1 MLMRQALLYRERA
14 RVPRGQ
20 KIIGLDENSPGNR
33 QLQQNADLAPFG
45 YNGTCDTKLFNF
57 WIKEKLLPE
66 LKQGQIVIMDNASIH
81 NETRQLIESAGCTL
95 IFLPPYSPDLN
106 PIEHFWAKLKKVLRY
121 TMHKF
126 ESFQDAILAA
136 FSQGIFYINGVKSFR
151 QTSYNI
157 SAGLTWRFK
166 LGN

>member
-1 MLMRQALLYRERA
+1 M
-14 RVPRGQ
+14 
-20 KIIGLDENSPGNR
+20 
-33 QLQQNADLAPFG
+33 DLAPFG

-81 NETRQLIESAGCTL
+81 KSDETRQLIESVGCKL

-106 PIEHFWAKLKKVLRY
+106 PIEHFLAKLKKVLRY

-126 ESFQDAILAA
+126 ESFQDAILAES
-136 FSQGIFYINGVKSFR
+136 FTLLTYKDLVRLKKS
-151 QTSYNI
+151 NI
-157 SAGLTWRFK
+157 LRKRW
-166 LGN
+166 N